1 MKSEHRHEL
10 QRNDLGQLALR
21 AQPWFEQ
28 HGMQLVV
35 GLAIVL
41 VAVAIGLYVM
51 SQPKADAEG
60 WGRLTAAQSFDE
72 FGAVADKYSDSLA
85 GVWARLRMA
94 ELSLEDGVSGM
105 FTNRD
110 LGQEDLKKA
119 QENFEAVL
127 KSKVSVPDAVEQRA
141 MLGLARCQEAM
152 SDGDVEAALA
162 TYRKLLDRQGSIYEP
177 FVKQRVKE
185 LETGG
190 AKEFYAWFHS
200 QKPKPPDFRK
210 PKDGTPDASM
220 LPGSSLPGELP
231 DVSLPPPPTKSPTK
245 TEESTKETPTKDE
258 AAKPEETKKP
268 DEAAKPSP
276 PNGEAPADA
285 KPEETPAPN
294 P

>member
-21 AQPWFEQ
+21 AKPWFEQ
-28 HGMQLVV
+28 HGMQLLA
-35 GLAIVL
+35 GLVIVL
-41 VAVAIGLYVM
+41 VVVAIGLYVV

-60 WGRLTAAQSFDE
+60 WGRLSSAQSFDE
-72 FGAVADKYSDSLA
+72 FGTVADKYADGLA

-110 LGQEDLKKA
+110 LGMEDLKKA
-119 QENFEAVL
+119 QDNFDAVL
-127 KSKVSVPDAVEQRA
+127 KSKVSVPDTIQQRA
-141 MLGLARCQEAM
+141 LLGLARCQEAM
-152 SDGDVEAALA
+152 SDGDVDAALA

-210 PKDGTPDASM
+210 PKDGAPDSSM
-220 LPGSSLPGELP
+220 LPGSSLPGGIP
-231 DVSLPPPPTKSPTK
+231 DVSLPPPPTKTTPK
-245 TEESTKETPTKDE
+245 TEEPTKDE
-258 AAKPEETKKP
+258 AAKPDEAKKP
-268 DEAAKPSP
+268 DETAKPA
-276 PNGEAPADA
+276 EAPADA
-285 KPEETPAPN
+285 KPDEKAAEKPATN